1 MSEMINNP
9 MNISCDAPKYTGS
22 YPVEE
27 DSKEEKKGKK
37 KKGKKWKKLSKSN
50 KRLKEDCNDKAQKIK
65 EYRRKLK
72 HQEALFV
79 ERSARQRAELE
90 RDLLAWMITQKA
102 KNILPQFD
110 MPMLGQGEEDG

>member
-1 MSEMINNP
+1 MNEMINNP
-9 MNISCDAPKYTGS
+9 IDTNCDTFKYTGS
-22 YPVEE
+22 YPAEE

-37 KKGKKWKKLSKSN
+37 KKNKKWKKLSKSN

-90 RDLLAWMITQKA
+90 RDMLAWLITQKV
-102 KNILPQFD
+102 KNKLPQFD
-110 MPMLGQGEEDG
+110 MPMLGPVEEDE